1 MGRVQLV
8 RSRALAKRMR
18 QLAYLCLHPLS
29 HYRCVAIIRDARLAA
44 DRLIPLKYLGDH
56 LSLSLHTPKR
66 RQALMGHYAAMP
78 KLLRLAVR
86 RRLRKGILL
95 WHKDVPDDSPPL
107 RIVLEPSRLAPMEGE
122 LQLTFSFRTELFVL
136 TFLLAPGSV
145 FDVDAEEVLF
155 IGGVQGRIGSREEMR
170 EAAKLNGEISPAA
183 MLILAVQA
191 FAKVTGVDRIIAIGE
206 RDHISVAYSPSKIL
220 FDYRRFWTE
229 IGGERFGRYYRIPFE
244 TRHKPLSEIPLTHRG
259 RTKRKREA
267 KNLIRQSLERRL
279 KHIFADAV
287 PLIRPEPCAAARIG
301 AKPEPAFS

>member
-1 MGRVQLV
+1 L
-8 RSRALAKRMR
+8 R
-18 QLAYLCLHPLS
+18 QFAYLCAHPFS
-29 HYRCVAIIRDARLAA
+29 HYRCATVIRDARLAR
-44 DRLIPLKYLGDH
+44 DPLIALKYLGDH

-95 WHKDVPDDSPPL
+95 WHKDVPGDFPPL
-107 RIVLEPSRLAPMEGE
+107 TIVLEPSRLAPMEGE
-122 LQLTFSFRTELFVL
+122 LQLTFAFRTELFVL

-145 FDVDAEEVLF
+145 FDVNAGDVLF

-191 FAKVTGVDRIIAIGE
+191 FAKITGVDQIMAIGE
-206 RDHISVAYSPSKIL
+206 RDHISVAYSPSQIL

-229 IGGERFGRYYRIPFE
+229 IGGERAGR
-244 TRHKPLSEIPLTHRG
+244 
-259 RTKRKREA
+259 
-267 KNLIRQSLERRL
+267 
-279 KHIFADAV
+279 
-287 PLIRPEPCAAARIG
+287 
-301 AKPEPAFS
+301 